1 MKFSHEFF
9 LTVSENLKKF
19 IKMGIHF
26 LAPWC
31 PFSLF
36 LPYDTRKK
44 TKKMIV
50 LTKFSFFGP
59 ILTSSGS
66 GSGSVLNPNPNPNPN
81 SSKSIYKKIKKSFYI
96 EKDEFGFGFGFGFGT
111 EPEPEPK
118 PELVEIYI

>member
-19 IKMGIHF
+19 IKMGIYF

-44 TKKMIV
+44 TKKMFV

-59 ILTSSGS
+59 ILTSS

-81 SSKSIYKKIKKSFYI
+81 SSKSIYKKIKKYFYI
-96 EKDEFGFGFGFGFGT
+96 EKDEFGFGFGT
-111 EPEPEPK
+111 EPEPEPEPE